1 MKFQAIEANRDQVKV
16 INACRILGVSRSGYY
31 AWRDRKPSAR
41 KQCDANLTQQIK
53 AIWYK
58 SKRLYGSPKIHA
70 ELRDLG
76 EKVSRK
82 RVARLMREA
91 QIEGK
96 SARRKRTRTTQA
108 DDSHPVQPNRLNRD
122 FKADRPN
129 QKWLTDITYIETRE
143 GFLYVAGVMD
153 LFGRKIVGLA
163 MADHMRSELVESA
176 FCMALTERR
185 PDRGLLHHSDRGS
198 QYTGHAYQD
207 RLRETGAVSSMSRR
221 GDCLDNAPMESFWA
235 TLKREC
241 ADHVFA
247 SRQAARNA
255 IFSYVMG
262 FYNRTRRHSA
272 LGYLSP
278 AVYEQSFERH
288 FLCA

>member
-1 MKFQAIEANRDQVKV
+1 MKFEAIEANRDQVKV
-16 INACRILGVSRSGYY
+16 KNACRILGVSRSGYY

-41 KQCDANLTQQIK
+41 KQRDDDLRAQIK
-53 AIWYK
+53 AIWVE
-58 SKRLYGSPKIHA
+58 SNRLYGSPRIHA
-70 ELRDLG
+70 VLQDLG
-76 EKVSRK
+76 ERVSRK

-91 QIEGK
+91 GIAGRGP
-96 SARRKRTRTTQA
+96 RRKRVKTTQSDA
-108 DDSHPVQPNRLNRD
+108 SHPVQPNYLNRD
-122 FKADRPN
+122 FKANKPN

-153 LFGRKIVGLA
+153 LFGRKMVGLA
-163 MADHMRSELVESA
+163 MADHMLTELVESA
-176 FCMALTERR
+176 LEMAQTQRR

-198 QYTGHAYQD
+198 QYTSRAYQD
-207 RLRETGAVSSMSRR
+207 RLGEMGAVSSMSRR
-221 GDCLDNAPMESFWA
+221 GDCLDNAPIESFWA

-241 ADHVFA
+241 ADHVFE

-278 AVYEQSFERH
+278 ADYEHAFERH

>member
-1 MKFQAIEANRDQVKV
+1 MKFKAIEANQDQVKV
-16 INACRILGVSRSGYY
+16 TNACQILGVSRSGYY
-31 AWRDRKPSAR
+31 AWRRRKPSAR
-41 KQCDANLTQQIK
+41 KQRDGDLRVQIK
-53 AIWYK
+53 VIWEQ
-58 SKRLYGSPKIHA
+58 SKKLYGSPKIHA
-70 ELRDLG
+70 ALQDRG
-76 EKVSRK
+76 ETVGRK

-91 QIEGK
+91 GIRGRGP
-96 SARRKRTRTTQA
+96 RRKRVRTTQS
-108 DDSHPVQPNRLNRD
+108 DTSHPVQPNHLNRD
-122 FKADRPN
+122 FKADQPN

-143 GFLYVAGVMD
+143 GVLYLAGVMD

-163 MADHMRSELVESA
+163 MADHMRTALVESA
-176 FCMALTERR
+176 LKMAQTQRR

-198 QYTGHAYQD
+198 QYTSRAYQD
-207 RLRETGAVSSMSRR
+207 RLGEMGAVSSMSRR

-241 ADHVFA
+241 ADHVFE

-278 AVYEQSFERH
+278 ADYEHSFERH